1 MIAKIYNGNRA
12 IEFEVPDSKLVKK
25 QEKTVVAPYESGV
38 FPRVIHKLR
47 LSYDDSC
54 GNLHNTFAITI
65 DTTTRRTISS
75 KLEYSG
81 GSDWEAIKEHFPDYA
96 HLTPFH
102 GCSSHGPMHYLGNS
116 IYLAGIKDH
125 NGLLKGEVRF
135 WDAEIQF
142 IGFPIRQPTNTH
154 LLKFLEDHT
163 TMDDFKYVD
172 VVEVQRKVR
181 QEDEGYV
188 YSNNFV
194 FSGME
199 EDWYKSVAS
208 NKMTADRLLQAFKET
223 PYVIINT
230 PTTFSEGKD
239 PDLEGARGCAIWV
252 EAELEDFTEE
262 KLMARLPGLMTEFK
276 GRMED
281 IGFEY

>member
-1 MIAKIYNGNRA
+1 MIAKVYKDRKP
-12 IEFEVPDSKLVKK
+12 IELEVPDSKLVKK
-25 QEKTVVAPYESGV
+25 QEKTVVAPYVSGV
-38 FPRVIHKLR
+38 FPRIIHKLR
-47 LSYDDSC
+47 LRYDDSC
-54 GNLHNTFAITI
+54 GNLHNTFGITI
-65 DTTTRRTISS
+65 DTTVRRTISS

-81 GSDWEAIKEHFPDYA
+81 GPDWEAIKEHFPDYA
-96 HLTPFH
+96 HLIPFH
-102 GCSSHGPMHYLGNS
+102 MCSSHGPSQYLEDS

-135 WDAEIQF
+135 WDTEIQF
-142 IGFPIRQPTNTH
+142 GGFPIRQPTNKH
-154 LLKFLEDHT
+154 LLKFLKDHI
-163 TMDDFKYVD
+163 TMDDFKHVD

-199 EDWYKSVAS
+199 EDWHKSVAS
-208 NKMTADRLLQAFKET
+208 NKVTADRLLQSFKEI
-223 PYVIINT
+223 PYVVVNT
-230 PTTFSEGKD
+230 PTVFSEGKE
-239 PDLEGARGCAIWV
+239 PDLEGARGCAIWP

-262 KLMARLPGLMTEFK
+262 KLMVRLPGLMTEFK

-281 IGFEY
+281 TGFEY